1 MTRNVLLLTLLL
13 IWGIAFPENG
23 SSAQSKFPPL
33 EQSGEGEGWSHRHIE
48 VPVNRFRKQALQTAT
63 FSGGDLA
70 STRGDLNQSFIEATV
85 NFGVPLGNFDNIL
98 GVAPSFRTDFL
109 SPEAGLGVDVPAE
122 LFETGVTFFYRRPL
136 TGELSAMAIVRPSI
150 RSDFTT
156 SQDAFRL
163 FGLGLVNW
171 ECVPDELTL
180 SAGAVFLDRADLPI
194 LPAVG
199 LTWTPQA
206 TLKADLQFPTS
217 RLSFRLAK
225 DGSQSETWSYLSA
238 GIGGNTWA
246 VSRASGLPAELTLRD
261 IRLVLGVDH
270 LKDGGG
276 GWFAEVGY
284 LFNRRIEYQDHQT
297 HVDLSAAL
305 ILQAGWR
312 Y

>member
-1 MTRNVLLLTLLL
+1 MTRHLLLPSLLL
-13 IWGIAFPENG
+13 IWGISVPQK
-23 SSAQSKFPPL
+23 SYSAESALPTL
-33 EQSGEGEGWSHRHIE
+33 EQSSDDEVWSRQNTVE
-48 VPVNRFRKQALQTAT
+48 PVNRFRKQALQTVIV
-63 FSGGDLA
+63 SGGYVA
-70 STRGDLNQSFIEATV
+70 STRGDLNQSFLETSV
-85 NFGVPLGNFDNIL
+85 KLGVPLGNFDNIL
-98 GVAPSFRTDFL
+98 GVTPSFRTDFL
-109 SPEAGLGVDVPAE
+109 GSEEGLGVDVPAE

-136 TGELSAMAIVRPSI
+136 TDELSAMAIVRPSI

-199 LTWTPQA
+199 LTWTPRA

-217 RLSFRLAK
+217 RLSLRLAK

-238 GIGGNTWA
+238 GLGGNTWA
-246 VSRASGLPAELTLRD
+246 VSRASGLPDELTLRD
-261 IRLVLGVDH
+261 IRLVLGVDY

-276 GWFAEVGY
+276 GWFAELGY
-284 LFNRRIEYQDHQT
+284 LFNRSIEYRNHQT
-297 HVDLSAAL
+297 QVDLSNAL